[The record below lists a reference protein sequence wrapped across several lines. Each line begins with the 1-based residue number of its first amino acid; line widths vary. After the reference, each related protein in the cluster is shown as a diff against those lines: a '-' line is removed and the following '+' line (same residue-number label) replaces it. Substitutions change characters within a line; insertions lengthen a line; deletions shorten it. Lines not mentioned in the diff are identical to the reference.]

1 MIFVKERPLAIPGA
15 LNIQSPYHILCT
27 FLTYVAHFSRQML
40 FSYDIIIYSKN
51 NKGDEKS
58 IMINENQK
66 TNAFLLPLFII
77 KDIFEFAFRGI
88 KFVFM
93 DTFKLIF
100 DKTSKEVDHAYQSTK
115 QVFNHEKE
123 LEKKKK
129 KDEQKAKWQEKY
141 NNLWFVKKQNAK
153 FEEMRK
159 NLLVNLQNE
168 GSERS
173 ATPRVF
179 QYTARNK
186 MGRVETST
194 INGYSKLDVNTFLIQ
209 EGYTIYDIKT
219 SKTIDFLYGDTS
231 IFAVKMST
239 KDLLFWLTQ
248 LSTYIKSGI
257 TLTESV
263 KILNNQMQKKKKYR
277 KYFQSIIYEL
287 TMGEPFSKALE
298 KQGVLFPALLI
309 NMIRAAE
316 ATGELE
322 STLTDMA
329 NYYEDLDKTRKQMI
343 SAITYPTII
352 MVFALGVITFILL
365 YVIPQFVKIYEDSS
379 AEITGITLMIINLS
393 SFLKENILIIGFVF
407 LLIIGVLYFCYKKIK
422 AFRKNIQF
430 FLMHMP
436 LIGNII
442 IYNELTIFTKTFSSL
457 LANNVFITDS
467 MAILSR
473 ITNNEIYKEI
483 MNNTIDNI
491 VKGDKISTSFKDQ
504 WAVPDVAYY
513 MIVTG
518 ESTGRLADMMK
529 KVSDY
534 YAEMHRS
541 LVNNLKAF
549 IEPILIAV
557 LALVVG
563 VIILAV
569 ILPMFGLMSSLE

>member
-1 MIFVKERPLAIPGA
+1 MNG
-15 LNIQSPYHILCT
+15 N
-27 FLTYVAHFSRQML
+27 SR
-40 FSYDIIIYSKN
+40 FN
-51 NKGDEKS
+51 GV
-58 IMINENQK
+58 
-66 TNAFLLPLFII
+66 LLPFLILQE
-77 KDIFEFAFRGI
+77 IFYYAFRGI
-88 KFVFM
+88 KFTFYDVFQS
-93 DTFKLIF
+93 F
-100 DKTSKEVDHAYQSTK
+100 STK
-115 QVFNHEKE
+115 VNRELSPEEKAEKLKMEKE
-123 LEKKKK
+123 KQ
-129 KDEQKAKWQEKY
+129 QKRQEKY

-153 FEEMRK
+153 LEELREH
-159 NLLVNLQNE
+159 LLVDLQNE
-168 GSERS
+168 GSVRS
-173 ATPRVF
+173 TSPRVF
-179 QYTARNK
+179 QYTARTK
-186 MGRVETST
+186 DGKVETAT

-209 EGYTIYDIKT
+209 DGYTVYDIKT
-219 SKTIDFLYGDTS
+219 SKLIDFLYGETS
-231 IFAVKMST
+231 VFSVKMSN

-263 KILNNQMQKKKKYR
+263 KILNNQMRKKRKYR

-298 KQGVLFPALLI
+298 KQGPLFPALLI

-322 STLTDMA
+322 ATLTDMS
-329 NYYEDLDKTRKQMI
+329 NYYEELDKTRKQMI

-352 MVFALGVITFILL
+352 MVFAIGVVTFILL
-365 YVIPQFVKIYEDSS
+365 YVIPEFVKIYESS
-379 AEITGITLMIINLS
+379 AAEITGITLMIVNLS
-393 SFLKENILIIGFVF
+393 QFLKENILFIA
-407 LLIIGVLYFCYKKIK
+407 LIIIAILMGIYFCYKNIK
-422 AFRKNIQF
+422 AFRRNLQYF
-430 FLMHMP
+430 SMHLP

-457 LANNVFITDS
+457 LTNNVFITDS
-467 MAILSR
+467 MTILSR

-483 MNNTIDNI
+483 MNATIDNI

-504 WAVPDVAYY
+504 WAIPDVAYY

-518 ESTGRLADMMK
+518 ESTGQLADMMK

-534 YAEMHRS
+534 YSEMHRS

-549 IEPILIAV
+549 IEPILIAF

-569 ILPMFGLMSSLE
+569 ILPMFGLMSSIE

>member
-1 MIFVKERPLAIPGA
+1 MTNEKKKSNFLLLP
-15 LNIQSPYHILCT
+15 
-27 FLTYVAHFSRQML
+27 FLTIGEIFTLS
-40 FSYDIIIYSKN
+40 F
-51 NKGDEKS
+51 KGMK
-58 IMINENQK
+58 
-66 TNAFLLPLFII
+66 FLLFDVFKYLFN
-77 KDIFEFAFRGI
+77 R
-88 KFVFM
+88 
-93 DTFKLIF
+93 
-100 DKTSKEVDHAYQSTK
+100 TSKTVDHAYQSSKQIFENEKQIEKRKQEELRKTK
-115 QVFNHEKE
+115 R
-123 LEKKKK
+123 
-129 KDEQKAKWQEKY
+129 QERY

-153 FEEMRK
+153 LEQMRQE
-159 NLLVNLQNE
+159 LLVNLQNE
-168 GSERS
+168 GSIRS

-179 QYTARNK
+179 EYKAKNKEGKIETA
-186 MGRVETST
+186 T

-209 EGYTIYDIKT
+209 EGYTVYDIKT

-231 IFAVKMST
+231 IFAVKMAN

-277 KYFQSIIYEL
+277 KYFRSIIYEL

-298 KQGVLFPALLI
+298 KQGTLFPALLI

-322 STLTDMA
+322 ATLSDMA
-329 NYYEDLDKTRKQMI
+329 NYYEELEKTRKQMI

-352 MVFALGVITFILL
+352 MIFALGVITFILL
-365 YVIPQFVKIYEDSS
+365 YVIPEFVKIYESS
-379 AEITGITLMIINLS
+379 NAQITGMTQLIVNLSRFLKNNILLLLLITLLVMGTI
-393 SFLKENILIIGFVF
+393 
-407 LLIIGVLYFCYKKIK
+407 YFCYKNIK
-422 AFRKNIQF
+422 AFRKNIQY
-430 FLMHMP
+430 FLMHLP

-442 IYNELTIFTKTFSSL
+442 IYNELTIFTKTFASL

-467 MAILSR
+467 MTILSK

-483 MNNTIDNI
+483 MNATVDNI
-491 VKGDKISTSFKDQ
+491 VKGDKISTSFKNQ
-504 WAVPDVAYY
+504 WAIPDVAYY

-549 IEPILIAV
+549 IEPVLIAF

-569 ILPMFGLMSSLE
+569 ILPMFGLMNAIE

>member
-58 IMINENQK
+58 IMTNENQK

-88 KFVFM
+88 KFVFI

-153 FEEMRK
+153 LEEMRK

-173 ATPRVF
+173 TTPRVF

-209 EGYTIYDIKT
+209 EGYTVYDIKT

-322 STLTDMA
+322 ATLTDMA

-352 MVFALGVITFILL
+352 MVFALGVITFIML

-379 AEITGITLMIINLS
+379 AEITGITLIIINLS

-407 LLIIGVLYFCYKKIK
+407 LLILGVLYFCYKKIK
-422 AFRKNIQF
+422 AFRKNIQV

-473 ITNNEIYKEI
+473 ITNNEVYKEI

>member
-1 MIFVKERPLAIPGA
+1 
-15 LNIQSPYHILCT
+15 
-27 FLTYVAHFSRQML
+27 ML

-58 IMINENQK
+58 IMTNENQK

-88 KFVFM
+88 KFVFI

-153 FEEMRK
+153 LEEMRK

-173 ATPRVF
+173 TTPRVF

-209 EGYTIYDIKT
+209 EGYTVYDIKT

-322 STLTDMA
+322 ATLTDMA

-352 MVFALGVITFILL
+352 MVFAIGVITFIML

-379 AEITGITLMIINLS
+379 AEITGITIMIINLS
-393 SFLKENILIIGFVF
+393 TFLKENILIIGFVF
-407 LLIIGVLYFCYKKIK
+407 LLIIGALYFCYKKIK
-422 AFRKNIQF
+422 AFRKNIQV

>member
-1 MIFVKERPLAIPGA
+1 MTNEKKNAI
-15 LNIQSPYHILCT
+15 
-27 FLTYVAHFSRQML
+27 
-40 FSYDIIIYSKN
+40 
-51 NKGDEKS
+51 S
-58 IMINENQK
+58 I
-66 TNAFLLPLFII
+66 LLPIYII
-77 KDIFEFAFRGI
+77 KDIFLFAFKGV
-88 KFVFM
+88 KF
-93 DTFKLIF
+93 IF
-100 DKTSKEVDHAYQSTK
+100 FDIFRYLFNRTSREVDQAYQNTK
-115 QVFNHEKE
+115 HIFEQERIAE
-123 LEKKKK
+123 LERKKK
-129 KDEQKAKWQEKY
+129 EQERIAKRQEKY

-153 FEEMRK
+153 LERMRQE
-159 NLLVNLQNE
+159 LLAHLQNE
-168 GSERS
+168 GSLRS
-173 ATPRVF
+173 EVPRVF
-179 QYTARNK
+179 QYKARNK
-186 MGRVETST
+186 DGKLETGT

-209 EGYTIYDIKT
+209 EGYIVYDIKT
-219 SKTIDFLYGDTS
+219 SKTIDFIYGEKS
-231 IFAVKMST
+231 AFAVKMSN

-257 TLTESV
+257 TLTEAV

-277 KYFQSIIYEL
+277 KFFQSIVYEL

-298 KQGVLFPALLI
+298 KQGPMFPPLLI

-322 STLTDMA
+322 ATLTDMS
-329 NYYEDLDKTRKQMI
+329 NYYEELEKTRKQMI

-352 MVFALGVITFILL
+352 MIFAIGVVTFILL
-365 YVIPQFVKIYEDSS
+365 YVIPEFVKIYEQS
-379 AEITGITLMIINLS
+379 AAQITGLTLFIINLS
-393 SFLKENILIIGFVF
+393 DFLKTNILIIF
-407 LLIIGVLYFCYKKIK
+407 LIIVLVIGAICFCYKKIK
-422 AFRKNIQF
+422 AFRKNLQYL
-430 FLMHMP
+430 LMHTP
-436 LIGNII
+436 LVGDII

-467 MAILSR
+467 MAILGK

-491 VKGDKISTSFKDQ
+491 VKGDKISTSFKDH

-549 IEPILIAV
+549 IEPVLIAF

-569 ILPMFGLMSSLE
+569 IIPMFGLMSSIE

>member
-1 MIFVKERPLAIPGA
+1 MTNEKKKSNFLLLP
-15 LNIQSPYHILCT
+15 
-27 FLTYVAHFSRQML
+27 FLTIGEIFTLS
-40 FSYDIIIYSKN
+40 F
-51 NKGDEKS
+51 KGMK
-58 IMINENQK
+58 
-66 TNAFLLPLFII
+66 FLLFDVFKYLFN
-77 KDIFEFAFRGI
+77 R
-88 KFVFM
+88 
-93 DTFKLIF
+93 
-100 DKTSKEVDHAYQSTK
+100 TSKTVDHAYQSSKQIFENEKQIEKRKQEELRKTK
-115 QVFNHEKE
+115 R
-123 LEKKKK
+123 
-129 KDEQKAKWQEKY
+129 QERY

-153 FEEMRK
+153 LEQMRQE
-159 NLLVNLQNE
+159 LLVNLQNE
-168 GSERS
+168 GSIRS

-179 QYTARNK
+179 EYKAKNKEGKIETA
-186 MGRVETST
+186 T

-209 EGYTIYDIKT
+209 EGYTVYDIKT

-231 IFAVKMST
+231 IFAVKMAN

-277 KYFQSIIYEL
+277 KYFRSIIYEL

-298 KQGVLFPALLI
+298 KQGTLFPALLI

-322 STLTDMA
+322 ATLSDMA
-329 NYYEDLDKTRKQMI
+329 NYYEELEKTRKQMI

-352 MVFALGVITFILL
+352 MIFALGVITFILL
-365 YVIPQFVKIYEDSS
+365 YVIPEFVKIYESS
-379 AEITGITLMIINLS
+379 NAQITGMTQLIVNLS
-393 SFLKENILIIGFVF
+393 RFLKNNILLL
-407 LLIIGVLYFCYKKIK
+407 LLIILLVMGTIYFCYKNIK
-422 AFRKNIQF
+422 AFRKNIQY
-430 FLMHMP
+430 FLMHLP

-442 IYNELTIFTKTFSSL
+442 IYNELTIFTKTFASL

-467 MAILSR
+467 MTILSK

-483 MNNTIDNI
+483 MNATVDNI
-491 VKGDKISTSFKDQ
+491 VKGDKISTSFKNQ
-504 WAVPDVAYY
+504 WAIPDVAYY

-549 IEPILIAV
+549 IEPVLIAF

-569 ILPMFGLMSSLE
+569 ILPMFGLMNAIE

>member
-1 MIFVKERPLAIPGA
+1 M
-15 LNIQSPYHILCT
+15 T
-27 FLTYVAHFSRQML
+27 
-40 FSYDIIIYSKN
+40 N
-51 NKGDEKS
+51 NKKS
-58 IMINENQK
+58 VNPI
-66 TNAFLLPLFII
+66 LLPLYVIE
-77 KDIFEFAFRGI
+77 DIFLFAFKGI
-88 KFVFM
+88 KF
-93 DTFKLIF
+93 IF
-100 DKTSKEVDHAYQSTK
+100 FDIFRYLFNRTSKEVDQAYQSTK
-115 QVFNHEKE
+115 RIFEQEKIV
-123 LEKKKK
+123 EKKKK
-129 KDEQKAKWQEKY
+129 MEEKKAKQQARH

-153 FEEMRK
+153 LEQMRK
-159 NLLVNLQNE
+159 DLLVHLQNE
-168 GSERS
+168 GSLRS
-173 ATPRVF
+173 EVPRVF
-179 QYTARNK
+179 QYKARNK
-186 MGRVETST
+186 NGKLETGT

-209 EGYTIYDIKT
+209 EGYIVYDIKT
-219 SKTIDFLYGDTS
+219 SKTIDFFYGETS
-231 IFAVKMST
+231 AFAVKMSN

-257 TLTESV
+257 TLTEAV

-277 KYFQSIIYEL
+277 KYFRSIVYEL

-298 KQGVLFPALLI
+298 KQGTMFPALLI

-322 STLTDMA
+322 STLSDMST
-329 NYYEDLDKTRKQMI
+329 YYEELEKTRKQMI
-343 SAITYPTII
+343 SAITYPAII
-352 MVFALGVITFILL
+352 MIFAIGVITFILL
-365 YVIPQFVKIYEDSS
+365 YVIPEFVKIYEKS
-379 AEITGITLMIINLS
+379 AAQITGLTLFIINLS
-393 SFLKENILIIGFVF
+393 DFLKANILIIFLVIVF
-407 LLIIGVLYFCYKKIK
+407 IIGGIVLCYKKIK
-422 AFRKNIQF
+422 AFRKNLQY

-436 LIGNII
+436 LVGDII

-467 MAILSR
+467 MAILGK

-491 VKGDKISTSFKDQ
+491 VKGDKISTSFKDH
-504 WAVPDVAYY
+504 WAIPDVAYY

-549 IEPILIAV
+549 IEPVLIAF

-569 ILPMFGLMSSLE
+569 IIPMFGLMGSIE

>member
-1 MIFVKERPLAIPGA
+1 M
-15 LNIQSPYHILCT
+15 T
-27 FLTYVAHFSRQML
+27 
-40 FSYDIIIYSKN
+40 
-51 NKGDEKS
+51 
-58 IMINENQK
+58 NQNQNA
-66 TNAFLLPLFII
+66 NAFLLPLLII
-77 KDIFEFAFRGI
+77 KDIFKFAFRGVQ
-88 KFVFM
+88 FVFV
-93 DTFKLIF
+93 DTFKFLF
-100 DKTSKEVDHAYQSTK
+100 SKTSQEVDHAYKSTK
-115 QVFNHEKE
+115 RIFENEKE
-123 LEKKKK
+123 VEKRKKAEEK
-129 KDEQKAKWQEKY
+129 KAKWQEKY

-153 FEEMRK
+153 LEEMRQK
-159 NLLVNLQNE
+159 LLVDLQNE
-168 GSERS
+168 GSVRS
-173 ATPRVF
+173 TTPRVF

-186 MGRVETST
+186 NGKVETAT

-209 EGYTIYDIKT
+209 EGYTVYDIKT
-219 SKTIDFLYGDTS
+219 SKTIDFLYGETS
-231 IFAVKMST
+231 VFAVKMST

-257 TLTESV
+257 TLTESI

-277 KYFQSIIYEL
+277 KYFQSIVYEL

-298 KQGVLFPALLI
+298 KQGTLFPALLI

-352 MVFALGVITFILL
+352 MVFALGVITFIML

-379 AEITGITLMIINLS
+379 AEISGITLMIINLS
-393 SFLKENILIIGFVF
+393 NFLKENILII
-407 LLIIGVLYFCYKKIK
+407 LLIFILIVGVLYLCYKKIK
-422 AFRKNIQF
+422 AFRKNIQI
-430 FLMHMP
+430 FLMHLP
-436 LIGNII
+436 LIGKII

-467 MAILSR
+467 MTILSR

-483 MNNTIDNI
+483 MNNTVENI

-504 WAVPDVAYY
+504 WAIPDVAYY

-541 LVNNLKAF
+541 LVTNLKSF
-549 IEPILIAV
+549 IEPVLIAF

-569 ILPMFGLMSSLE
+569 ILPMFGLMGSLE